1 MQQLDVM
8 VQNQERINNELE
20 KQQKL
25 AAIKAEQASLKA
37 A

>member
-25 AAIKAEQASLKA
+25 AVIKAEQASLKA